1 MLHILCHKLPSSFLR
16 PIHKTK
22 SPGTVLPSSGSLPSS
37 VGFFP
42 HSNVK
47 LNRLLHIGIA
57 PNKLLAKMASDMQKP
72 DGLVVL
78 TYEDVPTKIWPLPV
92 RDLVGVGEST
102 EKALHRMG
110 IMTIGELAKHPLSSL
125 ERRFGVV
132 GRALH
137 FAALGMDDSPV
148 QAVALPIKSMSNEY
162 TLPEDTNS
170 PDILKAHILRLS
182 GEVGM
187 RLRQAGYL
195 GKTVTVK
202 FRYDDFVTVTRSETM
217 RDYIDSDRDILE
229 KAWELFMGNWIS
241 WRKVRLVGVGVTNLI
256 ERKNCQRQL
265 SLFDDTF
272 KQAKV
277 DHAVDVIKNKF
288 GVNAIIKAGEMSL
301 KGKDTAMPSDP

>member
-1 MLHILCHKLPSSFLR
+1 
-16 PIHKTK
+16 
-22 SPGTVLPSSGSLPSS
+22 
-37 VGFFP
+37 
-42 HSNVK
+42 
-47 LNRLLHIGIA
+47 
-57 PNKLLAKMASDMQKP
+57 MQKP